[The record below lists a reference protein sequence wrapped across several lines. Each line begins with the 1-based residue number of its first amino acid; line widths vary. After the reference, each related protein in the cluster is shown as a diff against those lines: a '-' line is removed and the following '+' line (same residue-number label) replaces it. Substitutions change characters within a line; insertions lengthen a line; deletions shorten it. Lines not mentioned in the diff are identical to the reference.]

1 MISQG
6 LSLLLIIYRQF
17 LKNKSSL
24 SVCNYNLV
32 SGGLTQK
39 QRENYSEGK
48 KTTIFKVGKELREA
62 VNAGRISSRQA
73 GRTQI
78 AEHIKRL
85 KVITKIVGGISD
97 NRRWQR
103 CSST

>member
-1 MISQG
+1 M
-6 LSLLLIIYRQF
+6 L
-17 LKNKSSL
+17 
-24 SVCNYNLV
+24 
-32 SGGLTQK
+32 GGL
-39 QRENYSEGK
+39 
-48 KTTIFKVGKELREA
+48 VHA
-62 VNAGRISSRQA
+62 QA